1 MDVTMTVVDDARAAA
16 LPIHETEARGE
27 VASILT
33 ADPGPVRG
41 REIGGGRA
49 TPLGGQGR
57 TAGPVPAL
65 SRPTLAAKAK
75 AGTGRRT
82 RSLTKVVTSR
92 AASRP
97 SDTVVAAVN
106 RDDMG
111 FVLMILELSAK
122 IIALLALNWTINHEK
137 AVIGFPVVFTEIIC
151 PQSHFLN
158 FSTILQF
165 CWHSLLHGFA
175 FLSLKRSRQV
185 GNARLECFV
194 GCRIKVMILSLQMK
208 FFSWFWL

>member
-1 MDVTMTVVDDARAAA
+1 MTVVDDARAAA

-49 TPLGGQGR
+49 TPPGGQGP

-122 IIALLALNWTINHEK
+122 ITLLALNWTINHEK
-137 AVIGFPVVFTEIIC
+137 AVIGFPVSSPKLLVLSPISWIF
-151 PQSHFLN
+151 QRS
-158 FSTILQF
+158 STFVGTHYCMVLPF
-165 CWHSLLHGFA
+165 FPLRGHDKLG
-175 FLSLKRSRQV
+175 KQV
-185 GNARLECFV
+185 GNAL
-194 GCRIKVMILSLQMK
+194 
-208 FFSWFWL
+208 